1 MLLEVAD
8 LAVRYDKIEA
18 LRGISIKAAQ
28 GEIVAVIGPNGAGK
42 TTTLGAISGILRSCG
57 GSITYRDQVLDRDP
71 AHKRVRLGI
80 SHVPEGRHVFAGM
93 TVEENLL
100 LGAFIRHGR
109 GHNTKTDLEPVYKRF
124 PVLAQRSH
132 QPAGTLSGGEQ
143 QLLAIARGLMA
154 EPQLLL
160 LDEPSLGLAPLAV
173 TSMFDALL
181 DIRARGVTLI
191 LVEQN
196 VYQALRIADRAYV
209 LEAGRI
215 TRSGEA
221 KELMNDEAIKHAYL
235 GGTVASPESF
245 NG

>member
-18 LRGISIKAAQ
+18 LQGISLKVAQ

-42 TTTLGAISGILRSCG
+42 TTTLGAISGILRPSG
-57 GSITYRDQVLDRDP
+57 GTIHYRDQALDRVL

-80 SHVPEGRHVFAGM
+80 SHVPEGRHVFVGM
-93 TVEENLL
+93 TVEENLR
-100 LGAFIRHGR
+100 LGAFIRHRR
-109 GHNTKTDLEPVYKRF
+109 GHTKTDLEPVYQRF
-124 PVLAQRSH
+124 PVLAARSA
-132 QPAGTLSGGEQ
+132 QLAGTLSGGEQ
-143 QLLAIARGLMA
+143 QMLAIARGLMA

-173 TSMFDALL
+173 TSMFNALL

-221 KELMNDEAIKHAYL
+221 KELINDEAIKHAYL
-235 GGTVASPESF
+235 GGNVALPESS